1 MTERLYGP
9 NLLAIGVD
17 AIGSTDYSGRMWNA
31 YQTEPEYFSNS
42 MELLRMMEAF
52 FDRINFP
59 QSAVHYRSFQKE
71 QRRGGPAVR
80 AEDRKPVMSEI
91 EKNRGDKGTFIV
103 QVMYRQNATWQGQVI
118 WAEQNKKVYFRSAME
133 LLKLMDSAL
142 ETGTIEQGEK
152 ISFPLPEGKKE
163 DRDETEPK

>member
-1 MTERLYGP
+1 MTERLFGP
-9 NLLAIGVD
+9 NLLTIGVD
-17 AIGSTDYSGRMWNA
+17 VLGSADYSGRLWNA
-31 YQTEPEYFSNS
+31 YQTEPERFSNS

-52 FDRINFP
+52 FDKINFP
-59 QSAVHYRSFQKE
+59 QNAVHYRSFQKE
-71 QRRGGPAVR
+71 QRSSSPTVR

-142 ETGTIEQGEK
+142 ETGTIEQEENN
-152 ISFPLPEGKKE
+152 ITFPLPGDKKE
-163 DRDETEPK
+163 DSD

>member
-1 MTERLYGP
+1 M
-9 NLLAIGVD
+9 
-17 AIGSTDYSGRMWNA
+17 
-31 YQTEPEYFSNS
+31 
-42 MELLRMMEAF
+42 
-52 FDRINFP
+52 
-59 QSAVHYRSFQKE
+59 
-71 QRRGGPAVR
+71 R

-142 ETGTIEQGEK
+142 ENGTIEQGEK